1 MTTAIK
7 KRHPLTITYTVL
19 VPEETIQYIKDNDG
33 TRYWAEYGGDF
44 DAYLDDDGTTYLI
57 SAENGERFNFDTE
70 TCLKGIALWIE
81 REGGDFERLRDCE
94 TDYTYHD
101 CIWQYG
107 FFGELV
113 YG

>member
-33 TRYWAEYGGDF
+33 TLYWAQSVWGF

-57 SAENGERFNFDTE
+57 DEDGKRLNFDTE

-81 REGGDFERLRDCE
+81 REGGEFERLRDCE
-94 TDYTYHD
+94 TDHTDHD
-101 CIWQYG
+101 LIWQYG